1 MTKKISGKGDSI
13 TRNIKSDIFS
23 CEISDYAYPMPVKEI
38 CRDGGMV
45 DTLDSK
51 SCAFAGVRVRVSLAA
66 PKYFHTKK

>member
-1 MTKKISGKGDSI
+1 
-13 TRNIKSDIFS
+13 
-23 CEISDYAYPMPVKEI
+23 MPVKEI

-66 PKYFHTKK
+66 PNYFALQKNRKEKELFVFNNQ